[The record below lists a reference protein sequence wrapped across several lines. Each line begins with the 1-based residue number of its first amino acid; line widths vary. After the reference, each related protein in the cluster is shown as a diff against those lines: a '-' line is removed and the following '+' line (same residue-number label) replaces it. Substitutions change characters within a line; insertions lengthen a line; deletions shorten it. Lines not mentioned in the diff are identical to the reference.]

1 MLNSTIVNIDK
12 VGSDDTIFYMQY
24 TLTGKLLL
32 FLADWLDFN
41 SRFSWRNFSA
51 MSDDPRIHRHR
62 KWLEKCLGNK
72 REKEKL
78 YNAFQSLKRSRFLQE
93 KVLNNVCGYILSNKG
108 KNRVFSLKIKQLN
121 KEKNKDNAWL
131 MVLFDIPEKLR
142 KSRDFF
148 RHSLRELG
156 FEQLQKSVWVTPYNV
171 ASELEKLIAFGGLE
185 KFVKFL
191 TVKEVL
197 R

>member
-1 MLNSTIVNIDK
+1 MGYK
-12 VGSDDTIFYMQY
+12 
-24 TLTGKLLL
+24 LTDKLLF

-93 KVLNNVCGYILSNKG
+93 KVLNNSFGYILSSKG
-108 KNRVFSLKIKQLN
+108 KSRILSLKIKLLD

-148 RHSLRELG
+148 RQNLHELG

-171 ASELEKLIAFGGLE
+171 INELKELIEFGNLE

-191 TVKEVL
+191 LVKEIL
-197 R
+197 QK